1 MKISS
6 LAKNSFF
13 ECFGKSM
20 SFLGVGLGAS
30 QTAVILIEKET
41 LFKGDWLTITG
52 NAFCAVLGLTLDVSG
67 VGMPVGLTLNTIG
80 VVCGLVSWYIGSEII
95 VPLENGYYLCLT
107 QV

>member
-1 MKISS
+1 
-6 LAKNSFF
+6 
-13 ECFGKSM
+13 M

-52 NAFCAVLGLTLDVSG
+52 NAFCAVGAFCDVLGLTLDVSG
-67 VGMPVGLTLNTIG
+67 VGMPVGLTWNTIG